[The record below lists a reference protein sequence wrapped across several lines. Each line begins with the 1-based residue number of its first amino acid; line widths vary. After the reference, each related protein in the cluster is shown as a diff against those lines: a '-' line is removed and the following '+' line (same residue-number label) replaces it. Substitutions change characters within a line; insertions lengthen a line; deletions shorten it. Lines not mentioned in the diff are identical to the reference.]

1 MPERRII
8 RGACPHDCPDT
19 CAMLVT
25 VERDGDAWR
34 AVEVRGDPAH
44 PVTRGFLCAK
54 VDRYLDRT
62 YHPERLLH
70 PQKRVGPKGADRFA
84 PCSWDEALA
93 LTADGLQR
101 AAATHGPQS
110 ILPYSYAGTMGFVQ
124 GGSMDRRFFHRL
136 GASLLDRTICSEAG
150 TVGMRYTVGQ
160 NLGTDTEAVGAAQ
173 LVLIWGSN
181 TLTSNPHLWPFIREA
196 RANGAEVI
204 AIDPLT
210 TRTTRQCDR
219 HLMIRPGTDAALALG
234 MMHVLFAEGLADRD
248 YLARYTLGADVLEA
262 RAAEYPPE
270 RVAAI
275 CELDRDEIVRLARAY
290 AAAKPAFIRV
300 NYGLQRHYGG
310 GMAVRAV
317 ACLPAVAGHWRY
329 PGGGVQ
335 LSTSAAHKF
344 DRRALER
351 PDLIAPG
358 TRTINMSRLADA
370 LTEPDAGVGGP
381 PVAAMVVY
389 NSNPGAVAP
398 DRARVRRGLARD
410 DLFLVVLEHFLTD
423 TARYADVLLPATTQL
438 EHWDVHL
445 AYGHFYVTLNQPSI
459 APVGEALPNS
469 EIFRRLAERMGFDDP
484 LFRESDEELIRQALA
499 SGHPNMRGI
508 SFEELRERGWMRLAL
523 PTPYAPYAEGG
534 FATPSGKCEFVS
546 ARLEGLGLDPVPT
559 YLPPR
564 ESREEAP
571 ALAERYP
578 LTLLSPPAH
587 EFLNSTFVNV
597 DALRRKAGAPTLR
610 IHPDDAALR
619 GVMDGMVVRVH
630 NDRGSF
636 EAAAVVTAEV
646 KRGVVQ
652 APSIWWGRYSAD
664 GMNANETTSS
674 AVTDMGGGATF
685 YDNLVEVAPA
695 D

>member
-1 MPERRII
+1 MPERRVI

-25 VERDGDAWR
+25 IEQQGDAWR

-62 YHPERLLH
+62 YHPERLLY
-70 PQKRVGPKGADRFA
+70 PQKRVGPKGAGRFER
-84 PCSWDEALA
+84 CSWDEALDLVA
-93 LTADGLQR
+93 GGLHR
-101 AAATHGPQS
+101 AARAHGPQS
-110 ILPYSYAGTMGFVQ
+110 ILPYSYAGTMGLVQ
-124 GGSMDRRFFHRL
+124 GSSMDRRFFHKL

-150 TVGMRYTVGQ
+150 SVGMRLTVGQ
-160 NLGTDTEAVGAAQ
+160 NLGTDTEAVGLAR
-173 LVLIWGSN
+173 LIIIWGSN
-181 TLTSNPHLWPFIREA
+181 TLTSNPHLWPFVREA

-210 TRTTRQCDR
+210 TRTTKQCDR

-234 MMHVLFAEGLADRD
+234 MMHVLFAEGLADKD
-248 YLARYTLGADVLEA
+248 YLARYTIGAAELET
-262 RAAEYPPE
+262 RAAEYPPD

-275 CELDRDEIVRLARAY
+275 CELPAEEIVRLARAY
-290 AAAKPAFIRV
+290 GTAKPAFIRV

-310 GMAVRAV
+310 GMAVRTI
-317 ACLPAVAGHWRY
+317 ACLPAVAGHWRH

-344 DRRALER
+344 DRKALER
-351 PDLIAPG
+351 PDLIPPG
-358 TRTINMSRLADA
+358 TRTVNMSRLAEA

-389 NSNPGAVAP
+389 NSNPGAIAP

-459 APVGEALPNS
+459 APLGESLPNS
-469 EIFRRLAERMGFDDP
+469 EIFRRLAARMGFTDPCFADD
-484 LFRESDEELIRQALA
+484 DEALIRQALG
-499 SGHPNMRGI
+499 SGHANMRGI
-508 SFEELRERGWMRLAL
+508 TFETLKEKGWMRLAL
-523 PTPYAPYAEGG
+523 PTPYSPYAEGG
-534 FATPSGKCEFVS
+534 FATPSGKCELVS
-546 ARLEGLGLDPVPT
+546 ERIGALGLDTVPT

-564 ESREEAP
+564 ESREAAP
-571 ALAERYP
+571 QLAARFP
-578 LTLLSPPAH
+578 LTLISPPAH

-597 DALRRKAGAPTLR
+597 DALRRRAGTPRLR
-610 IHPDDAALR
+610 IHPDDAAPR
-619 GVMDGMVVRVH
+619 AITDGMAVRIF
-630 NDRGSF
+630 NDRGGF
-636 EAAAVVTAEV
+636 RAGAEVTAEV

-664 GMNANETTSS
+664 GMNANETTSA
-674 AVTDMGGGATF
+674 AVTDLGGGATF
-685 YDNLVEVAPA
+685 YDNLVEVEPA

>member
-1 MPERRII
+1 
-8 RGACPHDCPDT
+8 
-19 CAMLVT
+19 MLVT
-25 VERDGDAWR
+25 VERAGTQWR
-34 AVEVRGDPAH
+34 AVEVRGDPDH

-54 VDRYLDRT
+54 VDRYLERT
-62 YHPERLLH
+62 YHPERLQF
-70 PQKRVGPKGADRFA
+70 PQKRVGPKGAGRFER
-84 PCSWDEALA
+84 CSWDEALD
-93 LTADGLQR
+93 LVADGLR
-101 AAATHGPQS
+101 HAEAAHGPQS
-110 ILPYSYAGTMGFVQ
+110 ILPYSYAGTMGLVQ
-124 GGSMDRRFFHRL
+124 GSSMDRRFFHRL

-150 TVGMRYTVGQ
+150 TAGMRHTVGQ
-160 NLGTDTEAVGAAQ
+160 NLGTDTEEVVHAR

-181 TLTSNPHLWPFIREA
+181 TLTSNPHLWPFVRAA
-196 RANGAEVI
+196 RANGAEVV

-234 MMHVLFAEGLADRD
+234 MMHVLFAEGRADRD
-248 YLARYTLGADVLEA
+248 YLARYAIGAAELEA

-275 CELDRDEIVRLARAY
+275 CELPAEEIVRLARAY
-290 AAAKPAFIRV
+290 GAAKPAFIRV

-310 GMAVRAV
+310 GMAVRTI
-317 ACLPAVAGHWRY
+317 ACLPAVAGHWRH

-344 DRRALER
+344 DRKALER
-351 PDLIAPG
+351 PELIPPG
-358 TRTINMSRLADA
+358 TRTVNMSRLADA
-370 LTEPDAGVGGP
+370 LTAPDAGVGGP

-389 NSNPGAVAP
+389 NSNPGSVAP
-398 DRARVRRGLARD
+398 DRARVRRGLERE
-410 DLFLVVLEHFLTD
+410 DLFLAVLEHFHTD

-438 EHWDVHL
+438 EHWDIHL
-445 AYGHFYVTLNQPSI
+445 AYGHFYVTLNRPSI

-469 EIFRRLAERMGFDDP
+469 EIFRRLAARMGFTEP
-484 LFRESDEELIRQALA
+484 LFTDSDEDLIRQALG
-499 SGHPNMRGI
+499 SGHAHMRGI
-508 SFEELRERGWMRLAL
+508 TFEALEERGWMRLAL
-523 PTPYAPYAEGG
+523 PTPFTPYAEGG
-534 FATPSGKCEFVS
+534 FATPSGKCELVS
-546 ARLEGLGLDPVPT
+546 ERLRGLGLDPVPT

-564 ESREEAP
+564 ESREAAP
-571 ALAERYP
+571 ELAARYP
-578 LTLLSPPAH
+578 LTLISPPAH

-610 IHPDDAALR
+610 IHPDDAVLR
-619 GVMDGMVVRVH
+619 GVTDGMAVRVH
-630 NDRGSF
+630 NDRGAF
-636 EAAAVVTAEV
+636 RAAAVVTPEV

-664 GMNANETTSS
+664 GMNANETTSA